1 MIRFTAEIN
10 PTGATAERRLESLVT
25 QLRTQNE
32 QLQAIFANNQ
42 QQIEKLKAEI
52 SELLALVKQKEK

>member
-25 QLRTQNE
+25 QLRAQNE
-32 QLQAIFANNQ
+32 QLQAIIADLYK
-42 QQIEKLKAEI
+42 QIEK
-52 SELLALVKQKEK
+52 KEK